1 MKKVKTKLKVLVEG
15 GNANPGPPLG
25 PSLAQHGINIA
36 EFCKQVNAQTQAYQG
51 MKVGVE
57 ITIYEDRSFSFVV
70 KKPPVSDLIKK
81 EAKIEKGS
89 GLTGQE
95 VVATLTKDQV
105 KKIAEEKMP
114 DLNTKDI
121 EQAMKIVIGTAK
133 SMGVEV
139 KE

>member
-1 MKKVKTKLKVLVEG
+1 MKKIKTKFKVLIEG
-15 GNANPGPPLG
+15 GSANPGPPLG
-25 PSLAQHGINIA
+25 PTLAQHGINIA
-36 EFCKQVNAQTQAYQG
+36 EFCKQVNAQTQEYQG

-57 ITIYEDRSFSFVV
+57 ITVYEDRSFSFVV
-70 KKPPVSDLIKK
+70 KKPPVSALIKK

-89 GLTGQE
+89 GLAGKQ

-105 KKIAEEKMP
+105 KRIAEEKMP

-121 EQAMKIVIGTAK
+121 EQAMKIVMGTAM
-133 SMGVEV
+133 SMGVEI